1 MKSKFN
7 PLALVGLLG
16 LFGFLGP
23 LTGREL
29 WYWWFAWFVWFTHYN
44 EPTDERF
51 FANLYKVGLPCF
63 AMTMLGLMVLLF
75 MKGLAISQDII
86 YSGIELVFT
95 VALLSF
101 VLVLKYFEVY
111 GE

>member
-1 MKSKFN
+1 MKRKFN
-7 PLALVGLLG
+7 PLALVGLIG
-16 LFGFLGP
+16 FFGFLGP
-23 LTGREL
+23 LTGRGT
-29 WYWWFAWFVWFTHYN
+29 WYYWFSWFIAFSQYK

-51 FANLYKVGLPCF
+51 FDNLYKVGLLSF
-63 AMTMLGLMVLLF
+63 VITMLGLMVLFF
-75 MKGLAISQDII
+75 MKELGMSQNLI

-95 VALLSF
+95 MGFLSF